1 MRVPLPSYGE
11 IPTQPGDPQYYG
23 KYNNTNTTDGSA
35 TGQWM
40 TNVFY
45 PGFLEGKED
54 IHTLHPTGPIE
65 DLPLAVESPQTGY
78 PFYFKDMRTNDF
90 VVFRGYVQGL
100 SENVNGSWNPENYI
114 GRSEPV
120 YIYQRGDRQLNFTLR
135 MFAMSKAQL
144 EMIYHKLNRLTSLC
158 YPQYQPDGNMNGKS
172 RMKPPL
178 TRFRLGELFGNEKNH
193 GVLGFIESISYSF
206 PDNSPWEHRLGKR
219 VPKLIDATVSYR
231 AIHDKVPNLETQ
243 FYGFNSSAED
253 EFMRV
258 HLGGEIPSTPSI
270 TGLVDTTLDNLV

>member
-1 MRVPLPSYGE
+1 
-11 IPTQPGDPQYYG
+11 
-23 KYNNTNTTDGSA
+23 
-35 TGQWM
+35 
-40 TNVFY
+40 
-45 PGFLEGKED
+45 
-54 IHTLHPTGPIE
+54 
-65 DLPLAVESPQTGY
+65 
-78 PFYFKDMRTNDF
+78 
-90 VVFRGYVQGL
+90 
-100 SENVNGSWNPENYI
+100 
-114 GRSEPV
+114 
-120 YIYQRGDRQLNFTLR
+120 
-135 MFAMSKAQL
+135 
-144 EMIYHKLNRLTSLC
+144 
-158 YPQYQPDGNMNGKS
+158 
-172 RMKPPL
+172 MKPPL

-193 GVLGFIESISYSF
+193 GVLGFIESISYSY